1 MISNWRFNVPAF
13 FQVGVVGA
21 VLLAASPS
29 FAGSWSALNKDYG
42 GGLSMKLYTPTT
54 PAPSPAVLVAIHFCT
69 GNADSAK
76 SWFTSDADKSGFY
89 IIAPDAGA
97 NCFDASA
104 TRTGDRAD
112 IVKMVQYVITQ
123 KNADKNRVFAAGFSS
138 GGCMTNTLLAI
149 YPDVFAGGSAMP
161 GFPVGVWPA
170 GDHTCSQC
178 STANPPTLQ
187 TKTAQQWG
195 DVARNAFA
203 FTGTRPCVQEWAG
216 DNDMYP
222 FNEYMPA
229 VASQFGNLMDLDAG
243 SPGTGA
249 PSGWTRTVYK
259 DKAGNVRLEMNI
271 GAGKPHDLTG
281 SNLFSSVI
289 TFLGLDKPTG
299 ACGLAGGNGGSGA
312 GGTSSTGG
320 AGGTSAGGA
329 PPATGGMTTTG
340 GSGGAS
346 VSNGG
351 SAPTSGSAGA
361 TTSSGGAPIAAGGAP
376 NVAGSASVAGSS
388 SNAGSSPAAG
398 GASAGSPSGSAASD
412 SGCSCSTVNTASNRS
427 GVAAALALFALCVA
441 SGRRRRNRTR
451 DAR

>member
-1 MISNWRFNVPAF
+1 MIGSRRFSVPAF
-13 FQVGVVGA
+13 FQLGVLST

-29 FAGSWSALNKDYG
+29 YAGSWGALNKDYG

-69 GNADSAK
+69 GNADSSK

-104 TRTGDRAD
+104 TRAGDRAD
-112 IVKMVQYVITQ
+112 IVKMVEYVITQ

-195 DVARNAFA
+195 DVARTAFA

-229 VASQFGNLMDLDAG
+229 VASQFSNLMDLDAG
-243 SPGTGA
+243 SPGSGA

-281 SNLFSSVI
+281 SNLFGSVI
-289 TFLGLDKPTG
+289 TFLGLDKSTG
-299 ACGLAGGNGGSGA
+299 ACGLTGGSGGSGA

-320 AGGTSAGGA
+320 ASAGGA
-329 PPATGGMTTTG
+329 PPATGGTTTAG
-340 GSGGAS
+340 GSAGALA
-346 VSNGG
+346 SNGG
-351 SAPTSGSAGA
+351 SAPTSGSAGTA
-361 TTSSGGAPIAAGGAP
+361 TSSGGAPTAAGGAP
-376 NVAGSASVAGSS
+376 SVAGSASVAGSP

-398 GASAGSPSGSAASD
+398 GATAGSPSGSAASD
-412 SGCSCSTVNTASNRS
+412 SGCSCSTVGTLSSRS
-427 GVAAALALFALCVA
+427 SLAAMLALSALYVA
-441 SGRRRRNRTR
+441 SARRRRNRTR